1 MDGSHWIQ
9 SLLAWHLPDTEEN
22 RIRLRITPQSQT
34 VPSKE
39 GIENIEKFIQILRSK
54 RYSEGTVTTYS
65 EALKSFLVFY
75 REKAIAE
82 ITNQDVVVYNFI
94 ITSTF

>member
-39 GIENIEKFIQILRSK
+39 GIEILKNSYK
-54 RYSEGTVTTYS
+54 YCVPN
-65 EALKSFLVFY
+65 V
-75 REKAIAE
+75 IARVPLLL
-82 ITNQDVVVYNFI
+82 IAKP
-94 ITSTF
+94 